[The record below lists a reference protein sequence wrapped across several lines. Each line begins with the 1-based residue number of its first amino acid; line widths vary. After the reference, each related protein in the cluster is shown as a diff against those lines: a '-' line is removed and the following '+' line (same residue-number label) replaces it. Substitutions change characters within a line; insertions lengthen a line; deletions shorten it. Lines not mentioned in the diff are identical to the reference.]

1 MDNLV
6 ACGVVERSADV
17 SCAGGVVLVEGQ
29 KEGQKFRFC
38 TDFREI
44 NSVARQCKYPLPDIP
59 QIIDAQHGCDA
70 WSILDLKSGFYN
82 IPVAP
87 HARKMLGIVMQDGMY
102 HYCRMPMGVIS
113 APGWF

>member
-6 ACGVVERSADV
+6 ACGVVERSVDV

-29 KEGQKFRFC
+29 KEGQKFCFC
-38 TDFREI
+38 TDFWEI
-44 NSVARQCKYPLPDIP
+44 NSVACQCKYPLPDIP
-59 QIIDAQHGCDA
+59 QIVNAQCGCIA

-87 HARKMLGIVMQDGMY
+87 HARKMLGIVTQDGMHRY
-102 HYCRMPMGVIS
+102 HCMPMGVLS